1 MQLGFYYSSWQQVF
15 FVIKRWQAK
24 LLSWSIHCA
33 LLSCP
38 DRDLDLPVNKS
49 RSNLNLRLYSHVYW
63 IFILIKSYI
72 SGCFPHMP
80 ECPLEK
86 KTQIKFKRIHIICSR
101 KTFLSKNFEIYTVF
115 SSFDDSN
122 ISVWCPS
129 FANVFSPCQ
138 ENFIISAQSQWWTRC
153 WQKLWGQTVTE
164 QH

>member
-1 MQLGFYYSSWQQVF
+1 M
-15 FVIKRWQAK
+15 IKRWQAK

-49 RSNLNLRLYSHVYW
+49 RSNLYLRLYSHVYW

-101 KTFLSKNFEIYTVF
+101 KTFLSKNFEIYTIF

-138 ENFIISAQSQWWTRC
+138 EKLYFFIRFSFQLSPNDERGADRSCEDRLWQSSTGI
-153 WQKLWGQTVTE
+153 KTKAS
-164 QH
+164 